1 MFDCFFCKNEGKSK
15 KMCGVIK
22 CMNSFK
28 LMINTI
34 IPYLQLNYFVVWN
47 LILSHVTVLNISGK
61 FNITV
66 NRGLQQVM

>member
-1 MFDCFFCKNEGKSK
+1 
-15 KMCGVIK
+15 MCGVIK
-22 CMNSFK
+22 GMNSFK

-34 IPYLQLNYFVVWN
+34 VPYLQLNFFAVWN

-66 NRGLQQVM
+66 TKGLQQVV